1 MCPQEGT
8 FKQEGAHLERE
19 ALHRLPAILADLL
32 DTSVPDRIHEAT
44 VADRGIDATLP
55 GFENREWFFEIKAS
69 SAPGVVSRAADE
81 LFAFLSQHHSS
92 DAIGTLVVPYMTP
105 AGARTAHARGLNWID
120 LSGNA
125 WIRAKQLFVSREGRP
140 NAFPARGRPASAF
153 APVSARVAREL
164 LADPA
169 RWWRQ
174 KDLAARTGL
183 DDGRISKIVRRLD
196 DDLLLERQGPEL
208 RPANPDLLL
217 DAWTDAYRFDRHDI
231 VLGHASGG
239 GMELA
244 RTLSEQLESLGISH
258 ALTGLPA
265 AWMLDRF
272 ASFRLA
278 TIYVEGDPR
287 DVVER
292 LELRPSPRGA
302 NVQLVGPDD
311 PGVVAGLQEIE
322 GLPVVAPT
330 QAYLDLLALPERA
343 REAAQHLR
351 SEGLLWPC

>member
-1 MCPQEGT
+1 MPLRDRDFTQDPVR
-8 FKQEGAHLERE
+8 LERE
-19 ALHRLPAILADLL
+19 ALHRLPSILSDLL
-32 DTSVPDRIHEAT
+32 DAPKPLVSGSAG
-44 VADRGIDATLP
+44 ADHRIDATVTDFADHDWV
-55 GFENREWFFEIKAS
+55 FEVKSS
-69 SAPGVVSRAADE
+69 SAPGVVSRAADQ
-81 LFAFLSQHHSS
+81 LFAFLSKHASAN
-92 DAIGTLVVPYMTP
+92 AIPTLVVPYMTA
-105 AGARTAHARGLNWID
+105 AGARTARERALNWID

-125 WIRAKQLFVSREGRP
+125 HIRGDRLYISREGRP

-174 KDLAARTGL
+174 KDLSTVTGL

-196 DDLLLERQGPEL
+196 DDLLLERQGLEL

-217 DAWTDAYRFDRHDI
+217 DAWADAYRFDRHDI

-239 GMELA
+239 GIELA
-244 RTLSEQLESLGISH
+244 RTLSERLTSLGISH

-265 AWMLDRF
+265 AWLLDRF
-272 ASFRLA
+272 ASFRLT

-287 DVVER
+287 DAAER

-311 PGVVAGLQEIE
+311 PGVVAGRQEID
-322 GLPVVAPT
+322 GVPVVAAA
-330 QAYLDLLALPERA
+330 QAYLDLLTLPERA

-351 SEGLLWPC
+351 SEGLLWPR